1 MQLIKDFSDIQRFV
15 SFLNQDYQQRF
26 LADVNA
32 LLVRYMD
39 EQSRGA
45 STSSTPIS
53 GFVPPSPPQ
62 TQPPM
67 PPTAPNN
74 TLIKPTLPK
83 PNFAPIQSNNPSI
96 SSPQMGLGGLNL
108 NRSLNVSSTSG
119 GFNASAGSLP
129 PSRASKRAQITFIEA
144 INYIAPTLTELGS
157 DLMRT
162 PSIPMETFKLLKQF
176 DGRSSIKEI
185 HHSEY
190 SSITLGNFI
199 EKAQVMYKERYINFK
214 KKAGL
219 PQDFELSMKLGDILL
234 ALAIIDEPALT
245 RALQVQKS
253 PPSETQQNQAQSAG
267 PAWLNKTMSMIDSNV
282 ESKAPVRKKLIG
294 DTLVELKIITQD
306 QLNFA
311 LAVQRL
317 FKNVIE
323 SR

>member
-45 STSSTPIS
+45 STPAPLNNISQIPIA
-53 GFVPPSPPQ
+53 PTQ
-62 TQPPM
+62 IQPPM
-67 PPTAPNN
+67 PPTAPNSN
-74 TLIKPTLPK
+74 FIKPTLPK
-83 PNFAPIQSNNPSI
+83 PTFTPIQSNSPSI

-108 NRSLNVSSTSG
+108 NRNLNVGNNG
-119 GFNASAGSLP
+119 GFNGSAGALP
-129 PSRASKRAQITFIEA
+129 PSRASKRPQVTFIEA
-144 INYIAPTLTELGS
+144 INYITPTLTELGS

-190 SSITLGNFI
+190 NNITLGNFI
-199 EKAQVMYKERYINFK
+199 EKAQGMYKERYINFK

-234 ALAIIDEPALT
+234 ALDIIDEPALT
-245 RALQVQKS
+245 RALQVQKN

-282 ESKAPVRKKLIG
+282 ENKAPVRKKLIG

-317 FKNVIE
+317 FKNIIE